1 MKYEINREVLTTS
14 GSYPWSFVTHM
25 FVCHFVHFHMTIV
38 LSVLLR
44 FTNSDPLVSSNYS
57 VAVNQVVCSP
67 AAIFYQENPK
77 MMVLL
82 TWLCELHVQV
92 LLECCYKW
100 MRNLQLKTWNH
111 IVCRTIWIK
120 IEIKRMTCLNIR
132 LVISMLTIFIIETQ
146 LEF

>member
-1 MKYEINREVLTTS
+1 MKLT
-14 GSYPWSFVTHM
+14 GKYLRQVDLIRGHLWHIRLFVILSI
-25 FVCHFVHFHMTIV
+25 FIWPL

-100 MRNLQLKTWNH
+100 MRNLQLKRWNH

-120 IEIKRMTCLNIR
+120 IEITRMTCLNIR